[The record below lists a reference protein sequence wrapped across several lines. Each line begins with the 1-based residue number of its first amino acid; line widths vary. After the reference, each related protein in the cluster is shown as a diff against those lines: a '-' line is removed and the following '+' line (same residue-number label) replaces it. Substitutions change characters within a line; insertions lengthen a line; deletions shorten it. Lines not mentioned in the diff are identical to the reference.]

1 MAHKRSDKDKE
12 MAAELRRRGIWHG
25 RRLTRG
31 LSNIP
36 SMNEVGSAAYR
47 RLKAKDTRRH
57 SLRDVA

>member
-12 MAAELRRRGIWHG
+12 MAAELIRRRIWHG

-36 SMNEVGSAAYR
+36 PMNEVGSAAYR
-47 RLKAKDTRRH
+47 RLKSKDIRR
-57 SLRDVA
+57 